1 MDGKKERATAGRAI
15 VPKAGKVRFTAGR
28 VAAFTCPAGK
38 SIAYLWDSEAPG
50 LGLLARP
57 NGKPTFIF
65 QGSDKGKAIRAVIGL
80 PKDWP
85 IPKAQA
91 RAREMQR
98 DIDKGRD
105 PREVKAEKSA
115 ADTAKRDA
123 KRADAVTVGEAW
135 ARYVEERR
143 PNWRPL
149 TYRDHLAMASP
160 GGELRKR
167 MPGVRTLPG
176 PLVSLMGLRLADLDA
191 DAVAAMVAK
200 ESKTRPARAR
210 LALRMLKAF
219 LRWADLEKDLTGKA
233 SPTAASGKKLR
244 EAAGKPKVKA
254 DYIQREQLATW
265 FDHVRRIQNP
275 VIAAYLQCLLLTGA
289 RREELACLKWADVN
303 FQWRGM
309 TIADKVEDSRAVPL
323 TDYVA
328 HLLRN
333 LPRRNEWVFSAG
345 SKSGRLIDGSIA
357 HRQACQA
364 AGLVVTLHGLRRSF
378 KSLSEWLEVP
388 VGVVAQ
394 IMGHKASATAE
405 KHYTIR
411 PVDLLRVHH
420 QKIENWILEQAGV
433 TFDPGA
439 IGLRVVGAP

>member
-1 MDGKKERATAGRAI
+1 MTNKM
-15 VPKAGKVRFTAGR
+15 RFTAGR
-28 VAAFTCPAGK
+28 VAAFSCPPEK
-38 SIAYLWDSEAPG
+38 PQSFVWDEATPH
-50 LGLLARP
+50 LGLRATP
-57 NGKPTFIF
+57 NGAPSYIF
-65 QGSDKGKAIRAVIGL
+65 QSRFNGKAIRVTIGS
-80 PKDWP
+80 PGEWP

-105 PREVKAEKSA
+105 PREVKAEISA
-115 ADTAKRDA
+115 ADTAERDA
-123 KRADAVTVGEAW
+123 KRADAITVGEAW

-149 TYRDHLAMASP
+149 THRDHLAMASP

-176 PLVSLMGLRLADLDA
+176 PLASLMGLRLADLDA

-219 LRWADLEKDLTGKA
+219 LRWADLEKDLAGKA

-289 RREELACLKWADVN
+289 RREEMACLKWADVN

-364 AGLVVTLHGLRRSF
+364 AGLAVSLHGLRRSF

-420 QKIENWILEQAGV
+420 QKIESWILEQAGV

-439 IGLRVVGAP
+439 TGLRIVGAP